1 MKGNRQGSPS
11 RSINGIFQTFE
22 ESLKNGSACR
32 KDLFDK
38 LTTVQRTVVLLYL
51 ALSSQNAT
59 ALAAATFRESTP
71 WYMGI
76 FTV

>member
-1 MKGNRQGSPS
+1 MADTSGEGALDGVPPEDEAAGGDRRHGHGNCPPQAG
-11 RSINGIFQTFE
+11 F
-22 ESLKNGSACR
+22 
-32 KDLFDK
+32 
-38 LTTVQRTVVLLYL
+38 VLLAIYFL
-51 ALSSQNAT
+51 LSSQNAT

>member
-1 MKGNRQGSPS
+1 MKRRAGFFPVRRFWSYYCIVIYLS
-11 RSINGIFQTFE
+11 
-22 ESLKNGSACR
+22 GSAGCFR
-32 KDLFDK
+32 SY
-38 LTTVQRTVVLLYL
+38 LL
-51 ALSSQNAT
+51 LSSQNAT